1 LPGPT
6 VAANVLRGTIVDN
19 VHTANV
25 RLLFAFSKKR
35 LYTPQSLEWESG
47 KPASRDYA
55 VMKAVL
61 R

>member
-1 LPGPT
+1 
-6 VAANVLRGTIVDN
+6 VAPNVLRGTIVDN
-19 VHTANV
+19 VQTLYI
-25 RLLFAFSKKR
+25 RFLFAFGAQR

-47 KPASRDYA
+47 EPASRDYA